1 MVCTL
6 QAFNTFLVIV
16 HHTFCSLALS
26 CVMSDAAAL
35 LNCISVVSLHFP
47 ACAAILAAQECLKS
61 PLNREDL
68 RKF

>member
-1 MVCTL
+1 
-6 QAFNTFLVIV
+6 
-16 HHTFCSLALS
+16 
-26 CVMSDAAAL
+26 MSDAAAL

-61 PLNREDL
+61 PLNKEDL